1 LRTNGFALGLIC
13 KGYFLIEGMRRVKLF
28 LNSTSGPYIKLQTIK
43 NKVVIFNFTNADK
56 TIDIYNKIKIYEML
70 LIRLQ

>member
-1 LRTNGFALGLIC
+1 MRTNGFALGLIC